1 MKKYKNGGMD
11 LDGLSMTDPVRYRK
25 INAVLNEKGKTPDL
39 LDVVETIPL
48 EYAYGVS
55 SNDTSP
61 EDAMI
66 AIELKESITKVLS
79 SLKPREERVLR
90 MRFGIGL
97 KTDATLEE
105 VGQKFSLSRDR
116 IRQIEAKALRKL
128 KNPSM
133 SRKLFS
139 FSEAA

>member
-1 MKKYKNGGMD
+1 MRRVKHQTFQIWQK
-11 LDGLSMTDPVRYRK
+11 LFP
-25 INAVLNEKGKTPDL
+25 LN
-39 LDVVETIPL
+39 
-48 EYAYGVS
+48 
-55 SNDTSP
+55 NDTSP

-116 IRQIEAKALRKL
+116 IRQIEAVSLRKL
-128 KNPSM
+128 KNASNM
-133 SRKLFS
+133 RTLK
-139 FSEAA
+139 AA

>member
-1 MKKYKNGGMD
+1 MD
-11 LDGLSMTDPVRYRK
+11 LGGLSMTDPVRYRK

-66 AIELKESITKVLS
+66 AIKLNETVAEVLS
-79 SLKPREERVLR
+79 TLTPREERVLR
-90 MRFGIGL
+90 LRFGIGL

-116 IRQIEAKALRKL
+116 IRQIEAVSLRKL
-128 KNPSM
+128 KNASNM
-133 SRKLFS
+133 RTLK
-139 FSEAA
+139 AA

>member
-1 MKKYKNGGMD
+1 MKKYKNNGMD

-25 INAVLNEKGKTPDL
+25 INAVLNEKGKTPDF
-39 LDVVETIPL
+39 LDMVETVPI

-116 IRQIEAKALRKL
+116 IRQIEAVSLRKL
-128 KNPSM
+128 KNASNM
-133 SRKLFS
+133 RTLK
-139 FSEAA
+139 AA

>member
-11 LDGLSMTDPVRYRK
+11 LNGLSMTDPVRYRK

-139 FSEAA
+139 FAEAA

>member
-11 LDGLSMTDPVRYRK
+11 LGGLSMTDPVRYRK

-116 IRQIEAKALRKL
+116 IRQIEAVSLRKL
-128 KNPSM
+128 KNASNM
-133 SRKLFS
+133 RTLK
-139 FSEAA
+139 AA

>member
-25 INAVLNEKGKTPDL
+25 INAVLNEKGKTPDF
-39 LDVVETIPL
+39 LDMVETVPI

-116 IRQIEAKALRKL
+116 IRQIEAVSLRKL
-128 KNPSM
+128 KNASNM
-133 SRKLFS
+133 RTLK
-139 FSEAA
+139 AA

>member
-55 SNDTSP
+55 SGEVSL

-66 AIELKESITKVLS
+66 AIELKKSITKVLS

-116 IRQIEAKALRKL
+116 IRQIEAVSLRKL
-128 KNPSM
+128 KNASNM
-133 SRKLFS
+133 RTLK
-139 FSEAA
+139 AA

>member
-1 MKKYKNGGMD
+1 MMKKYNNLGMD
-11 LDGLSMTDPVRYRK
+11 LGGLSMTDPVRYRK
-25 INAVLNEKGKTPDL
+25 INAVLNEKGKTPDF

-116 IRQIEAKALRKL
+116 IRQIEAVSLRKL
-128 KNPSM
+128 KNASNM
-133 SRKLFS
+133 RTLK
-139 FSEAA
+139 AA

>member
-25 INAVLNEKGKTPDL
+25 INAVLNEKGKTPDF
-39 LDVVETIPL
+39 LDMEETVPI

-116 IRQIEAKALRKL
+116 IRQIEAVSLRKL
-128 KNPSM
+128 KNASNM
-133 SRKLFS
+133 RTLK
-139 FSEAA
+139 AV

>member
-1 MKKYKNGGMD
+1 MMKKYNNLGMD
-11 LDGLSMTDPVRYRK
+11 LGGLSMTDPVRYRK

-66 AIELKESITKVLS
+66 AIKLNETVAEVLS
-79 SLKPREERVLR
+79 TLTPREERVLR

-116 IRQIEAKALRKL
+116 IRQIEAVSLRKL
-128 KNPSM
+128 KSASNM
-133 SRKLFS
+133 RTLK
-139 FSEAA
+139 AA

>member
-25 INAVLNEKGKTPDL
+25 INAVLNEKGKTPDF

-66 AIELKESITKVLS
+66 AIELKESIAKVLS
-79 SLKPREERVLR
+79 TLKPREERIIR
-90 MRFGIGL
+90 RRFGIGL
-97 KTDATLEE
+97 KSDATLEE
-105 VGQKFSLSRDR
+105 VGQDMSVSRDR
-116 IRQIEAKALRKL
+116 IRQIEAVSLRKL
-128 KNPSM
+128 KNASNM
-133 SRKLFS
+133 RTLK
-139 FSEAA
+139 AA

>member
-116 IRQIEAKALRKL
+116 IRQIEAVSLRKL
-128 KNPSM
+128 KNASNM
-133 SRKLFS
+133 RTLK
-139 FSEAA
+139 AA

>member
-11 LDGLSMTDPVRYRK
+11 LNGLSMTDPVRYRK

-116 IRQIEAKALRKL
+116 IRQIEAVSLRKL
-128 KNPSM
+128 KNASNM
-133 SRKLFS
+133 RTLK
-139 FSEAA
+139 AA

>member
-11 LDGLSMTDPVRYRK
+11 LGGLSMTDPVRYRK

-128 KNPSM
+128 KHPSKM
-133 SRKLFS
+133 RTLITFA
-139 FSEAA
+139 EAA

>member
-1 MKKYKNGGMD
+1 MKKYNNLGMD
-11 LDGLSMTDPVRYRK
+11 LGGLSMTDPVRYRK
-25 INAVLNEKGKTPDL
+25 INAVLNEKGKTPDF

-66 AIELKESITKVLS
+66 AIKLNETVAKVLS
-79 SLKPREERVLR
+79 TLTPREERVLR
-90 MRFGIGL
+90 LRFGIGL

-116 IRQIEAKALRKL
+116 IRQIEAVSLRKL
-128 KNPSM
+128 KNASNM
-133 SRKLFS
+133 RTLK
-139 FSEAA
+139 AA